1 MAFEHTKERYASFG
15 IATSLPHTIIDT
27 FWDILDNYLKD
38 VVPLDRT
45 LTFRLANHSDKLS
58 FEYHDSKRQ
67 ILIVFDYNT
76 PFDPF
81 FPEIVNITDNA
92 GIETII
98 LPHEF
103 D

>member
-15 IATSLPHTIIDT
+15 VVTSLPHPIIDT
-27 FWDILDNYLKD
+27 FWDILDNYLKG
-38 VVPLDRT
+38 VVLLDRT
-45 LTFRLANHSDKLS
+45 LTFRLANKKDKLS
-58 FEYHDSKRQ
+58 LEYYDRKRQ
-67 ILIVFDYNT
+67 IHIVFDYNT

-92 GIETII
+92 GIETIV
-98 LPHEF
+98 LPHET